1 MNLGKENE
9 IEKRE
14 KENEIGE
21 REKGK
26 AIWRKEEH
34 IYFALKSH
42 FGTRKEIF
50 HQFSL

>member
-14 KENEIGE
+14 KENEIGKK
-21 REKGK
+21 EKGK
-26 AIWRKEEH
+26 EIWRKEEH

-42 FGTRKEIF
+42 FAMIHVEGR
-50 HQFSL
+50 